1 MPSNADRNLLIG
13 ILALHMDF
21 IDREQL
27 VAAMSAWVL
36 DKTKSLDAI
45 LRGQGALRDDTRE
58 LLTALVDKHLEIHGG
73 DPERSLCA
81 LSSIDSLREDVQ
93 SLADPDIAAA
103 FSSVAA
109 NRHAVAPVT
118 TASVGVPTSAG
129 TRFRILRPHAKGGL
143 GVVFVAHDN
152 ELNREVALKEIQS
165 QRAHDSNSRARFV
178 MEAEITGRL
187 EHPAIVPVYSFGQYA
202 DGRPF
207 YAMRFIR
214 GDSLQDAIGGFH
226 RATYVSPG
234 ERSMGLRKL
243 LMRFVDVCQAIE
255 YAHSRGVLHR
265 DLKPGN
271 IMLGRYGETLV
282 VDWGLAKAVGRRDTN
297 AVDDETTLQPISA
310 SGSAPTQM
318 GMAIGTPAYMSPEQA
333 LGQLSKLGPT
343 SDVYSLG
350 ATLYHVLTG
359 QAPFGNDDLSTTLR
373 QVPAGEF
380 RKPRELN
387 PQIAKP
393 LEAICLK
400 AMSLRREDRY
410 RSPAALAED
419 VEKWL
424 ADEPIAAYWEPITV
438 RTRRWVRRH
447 QTLVGS
453 TAAAIAVL
461 LLALGAVAALQAAY
475 AKQLWSKN
483 QDLQAAFAAANKAR
497 TEADKSAEIARQQS
511 QLALRSLQSVIFDI
525 QRKLDNVP
533 GARELQRSLLQT
545 AIARL
550 KEVSDSYASRAAIDH
565 NTSVALDDL
574 GDVFLRIGSGNPNGG
589 GNEGALAA
597 ARALYQQE
605 FQIRKELV
613 AADPNDA
620 RAQRGLSI
628 SYDKLGDVSLQAG
641 KLSDAMGFYQKGRD
655 IAEKLAA
662 ADPNDMETQRDL
674 SISHNR
680 LGDVSLRAGRMSEAL
695 GFYQKGVANRE
706 KLAAADPNDTQ
717 AQRDLSISYDRLGD
731 VNRQLGQPAEAMGFY
746 QRGMEID
753 QKLAAADP
761 NDAQAQRDL
770 SISHDSLGDV
780 SLQLNNMLDALGF
793 YEKGLTI
800 REKLAATDSNNAQAQ
815 RDLSISHNK
824 LGDVSMK
831 LGQRSAAL
839 GYYQKG
845 MQIAQKLAATDLSD
859 ARAQRDLFISQNKL
873 GAVSLIS
880 NQMSEAVRYFEKGLA
895 IAQSLAVA
903 NPSDAQAQR
912 DLVAS
917 HANLGEAHKTAQE
930 YAAAARYFRER
941 ATVLQRMIDKGLDA
955 DWARRQIDT
964 ARAAADSIQQMSIA
978 LGDWNELLAQ
988 PVDRLPMFLE
998 IRGIELTKKGRFGDA
1013 AQAMSRLRETGKAS
1027 AEQLYNAA
1035 CVYALSAAAVKP
1047 TDNEPLTQEQAAQR
1061 KDYIERA
1068 LATLKESIA
1077 AGWSDF
1083 GQMQIDADLTLLRE
1097 LPEFQNLLPQGTNVD
1112 ATPKR

>member
-1097 LPEFQNLLPQGTNVD
+1097 LPEFQSLLPKGTDVD